1 MTSIIH
7 DVGVQFFSGAFSEAK
22 MRQQETSGKL
32 PWRWGQLLRSR
43 LENGSF
49 KQVTRSA
56 SKYVADIT
64 VQDLFN
70 DTLFILELART
81 QSWDDAI
88 TKIKE
93 RLANNPNLVGA
104 VVISIS
110 ELPVYKRPGR
120 KSTDDDALIAPLWAQ
135 AVQTSP
141 KLGPIE
147 YRGFR
152 WMSEITCSLD
162 IRLRGEDEPRAQR
175 IVSLIHIHTYF
186 TDQLLQ

>member
-70 DTLFILELART
+70 DTLFILELA
-81 QSWDDAI
+81 
-88 TKIKE
+88 
-93 RLANNPNLVGA
+93 LVRRVGMTR
-104 VVISIS
+104 S
-110 ELPVYKRPGR
+110 L
-120 KSTDDDALIAPLWAQ
+120 KSRND
-135 AVQTSP
+135 SP
-141 KLGPIE
+141 TTPI
-147 YRGFR
+147 
-152 WMSEITCSLD
+152 
-162 IRLRGEDEPRAQR
+162 
-175 IVSLIHIHTYF
+175 
-186 TDQLLQ
+186 